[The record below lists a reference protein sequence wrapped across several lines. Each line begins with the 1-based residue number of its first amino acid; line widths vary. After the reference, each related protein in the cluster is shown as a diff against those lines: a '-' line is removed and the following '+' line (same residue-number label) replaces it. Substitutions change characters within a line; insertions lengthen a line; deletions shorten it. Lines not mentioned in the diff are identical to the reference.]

1 MKLTLQSV
9 EGFDNK
15 FTLEV
20 EGVESNL
27 DALNMQRAICRS
39 AIEYVRQ
46 LGGATN
52 IMASLLLEM
61 KVLLEEKDLLE
72 LEQDGDPLAEF
83 IRSAPQ
89 ELKGAE
95 VFVTVKKF
103 IPDEIIITNKD
114 KRESAKRVMQFLE
127 KNGIRD
133 DFFNAI
139 LGEQK

>member
-61 KVLLEEKDLLE
+61 KTLLEEKDLLE

-95 VFVTVKKF
+95 VFVTVKQF
-103 IPDEIIITNKD
+103 IPNEIIIANRN

-127 KNGIRD
+127 KNVIKD

>member
-9 EGFDNK
+9 EGFSNK

-20 EGVESNL
+20 EEVETHL
-27 DALNMQRAICRS
+27 DALTMQRALCRS

-52 IMASLLLEM
+52 IMASLLVEM

-72 LEQDGDPLAEF
+72 LEQEGDPLAVF
-83 IRSAPQ
+83 IREAPQ
-89 ELKGAE
+89 ELKGSE
-95 VFVTVKKF
+95 VFVTVNQF
-103 IPDEIIITNKD
+103 IPDEIIITSKN
-114 KRESAKRVMQFLE
+114 KREQAKRVMQFLVE
-127 KNGIRD
+127 SGMKD
-133 DFFNAI
+133 DFFNVL

>member
-9 EGFDNK
+9 EGFSDK

-20 EGVESNL
+20 EGVETHL
-27 DALNMQRAICRS
+27 EALTMQRALCRS

-52 IMASLLLEM
+52 IMASLLVEM

-72 LEQDGDPLAEF
+72 LEQEGDPLAAF
-83 IRSAPQ
+83 IREAPQ
-89 ELKGAE
+89 ELKGSE
-95 VFVTVKKF
+95 VFVTVNQF
-103 IPDEIIITNKD
+103 IPDEIIITSKN
-114 KRESAKRVMQFLE
+114 KREQAKRVMQFLVE
-127 KNGIRD
+127 SGMKD
-133 DFFNAI
+133 DFFNVL

>member
-9 EGFDNK
+9 EGFSNK

-20 EGVESNL
+20 EEVETHL
-27 DALNMQRAICRS
+27 DALTMQRALCRS

-52 IMASLLLEM
+52 IMASLLVEM

-72 LEQDGDPLAEF
+72 LEQEGDPLAAL
-83 IRSAPQ
+83 IREAPQ
-89 ELKGAE
+89 ELKGSE
-95 VFVTVKKF
+95 VFVTVNQF
-103 IPDEIIITNKD
+103 IPDEIIITSKN
-114 KRESAKRVMQFLE
+114 KREQAKRVMQFLVE
-127 KNGIRD
+127 SGMKD
-133 DFFNAI
+133 DFFNVL